1 MLQQQKSKL
10 QCPQNKEQIAVDLLA
25 STECPRHSSDKPLL
39 CILIREAQKR
49 HRKTWGARF
58 EDRIAEDCFYT
69 RSLGKHS
76 LLDLPRQAFQ
86 RALRAFEATLLEIGV
101 GRLSESRCW
110 RRFCLMRAA
119 EQSMTGVYKRW
130 GSLESVLVAIV
141 DAMKYW
147 RHLETSGD
155 IWRHL
160 ETTTGQE
167 FQANSAWT
175 WQKAFTIWRRRRP
188 SKICQGKLRQADTF
202 KVCCVP
208 CIVEQSQFVN
218 SLISLVS

>member
-155 IWRHL
+155 IWR
-160 ETTTGQE
+160 
-167 FQANSAWT
+167 
-175 WQKAFTIWRRRRP
+175 P
-188 SKICQGKLRQADTF
+188 RQAKSFRRTRPGLGKKPSPF
-202 KVCCVP
+202 GGVGGHPKSAKASCVKLTLLRYAA
-208 CIVEQSQFVN
+208 CLASLSRVN
-218 SLISLVS
+218 LSIH